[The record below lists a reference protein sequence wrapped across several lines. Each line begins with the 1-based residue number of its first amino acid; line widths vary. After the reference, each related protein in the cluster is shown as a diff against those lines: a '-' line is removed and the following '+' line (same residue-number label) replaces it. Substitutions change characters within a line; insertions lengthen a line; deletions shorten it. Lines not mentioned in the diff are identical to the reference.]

1 VEFFNNLRI
10 IRKHIWLVLLTTLVA
25 GGSAA
30 VVDRLHYARTIYTS
44 SAQMILDPNVINRA
58 LLTGNLALLSQNR
71 TGPLDIDT
79 LAATYGAYIDSP
91 GFTQR
96 VITQDHLARTAA
108 DLTASI
114 TTNRLPNTIIF
125 EIRVTGYDAVETAR
139 DADALRAAF
148 IQDDTQYIVNPGGL
162 NQGFTAASSSFYS
175 QLIAQL
181 QSRLATVFQDPRLTL
196 NDKYA
201 QAIPLQ
207 NQLNDAQG
215 AEAKLTPPV
224 DSPAASA
231 IGDVPPQP
239 LVRTALV
246 ANIVLFALLGGFI
259 VGLAL
264 ALLREYLDYSLRDAD
279 EATETLGVPVLATI
293 GLFPGRPGGPR
304 LSGSPMTARSLAL
317 AAQAALRAGRGR
329 SLGALGDRGDSLV
342 TLSRP
347 FDAVSEAFRNLR
359 TGIIFAGAVTKVR
372 TIVVTSALP
381 GEGKSVV
388 AANVAIVM
396 AQAGER
402 VILVDANM
410 RAPVQHTFFGLPNAS
425 GLSTLYLGEKETLP
439 ATVLSMLRPTP
450 IPNLRLLD
458 AGQIAPNP
466 AELLASVRTG
476 DIVATLAAQA
486 DFVIFDTPAMGLL
499 TDAVILASHVDGT
512 AMVASAR
519 TTRRDRVKAA
529 LDRLDSVHARGLGVV
544 LNKADVLGA
553 RSVRYYRGARRAPAG
568 TPGGRAGVAAVSSAA
583 AATAASSR
591 SDSPPLPPR

>member
-1 VEFFNNLRI
+1 VEFFNHLRI
-10 IRKHIWLVLLTTLVA
+10 IRKHLWLVLLTTLVA
-25 GGSAA
+25 GSSAA

-44 SAQMILDPNVINRA
+44 SAQMVLDQNVINRA
-58 LLTGNLALLSQNR
+58 LLTGNVALLSQNR

-96 VITQDHLARTAA
+96 VITQNHLARTVA
-108 DLTASI
+108 DLTANI
-114 TTNRLPNTIIF
+114 TTSRLPNTIIF

-162 NQGFTAASSSFYS
+162 NQGFTSTSSNFYS
-175 QLIAQL
+175 QLITQL

-196 NDKYA
+196 NEKYA
-201 QAIPLQ
+201 QAVPLQ
-207 NQLNDAQG
+207 NQLNDAQN

-224 DSPAASA
+224 DSPAASP

-264 ALLREYLDYSLRDAD
+264 ALLRKYLDYSLRDAD

-293 GLFPGRPGGPR
+293 GLFPGRSGGPR

-317 AAQAALRAGRGR
+317 AAPAALRTGR
-329 SLGALGDRGDSLV
+329 SPGALGDSRDSLV
-342 TLSRP
+342 TLSQP

-359 TGIIFAGAVTKVR
+359 TGIIFAGAVNKVR

-439 ATVLSMLRPTP
+439 ATVLAMLRPTP

-512 AMVASAR
+512 VMVARAR

-529 LDRLDSVHARGLGVV
+529 LDRLGAVHARGLGVV
-544 LNKADVLGA
+544 LNKADVPGA

-568 TPGGRAGVAAVSSAA
+568 TPSGRASAAAVSGATAA
-583 AATAASSR
+583 AAASSR